1 MLCLWSP
8 DCAGVSQEEK
18 GRWEN
23 PDGAPRGDVGGG
35 DVEAQ
40 GSVLK
45 GSNLVVRLFIVL
57 SF

>member
-1 MLCLWSP
+1 MGPHGGMW
-8 DCAGVSQEEK
+8 
-18 GRWEN
+18 
-23 PDGAPRGDVGGG
+23 GGG